1 MKFNA
6 REDIEAPIDVVF
18 ARLTDFDQFERQALR
33 RGASVRRVTNG
44 PIQTGSGW
52 DIAFTFRGKERRMR
66 AELADIEQPNSM
78 RIAFQSSGI
87 VGDTLVDLVPLSP
100 RRTRLSVSINLSAK
114 TLSSRLLL
122 QSFKLARGTI
132 AQRFKK
138 RVASFADDVADKYK
152 SGL

>member
-33 RGASVRRVTNG
+33 RGASVRRTSNG
-44 PIQTGSGW
+44 PVETGSGW

-66 AELADIEQPNSM
+66 AELAELDQPNFLQV
-78 RIAFQSSGI
+78 AFQSSGI
-87 VGDTLVDLVPLSP
+87 VGETKVDLVPLSP
-100 RRTRLSVSINLSAK
+100 RRTRLSVSIDLSAK

-122 QSFKLARGTI
+122 QSLKLARGTL